1 MDSRCT
7 RHSKE
12 AVCAPVTSNG
22 TPALYVP
29 SLARVVALRKSCE
42 PSGRVIVSRATVAV
56 PYTLIMLA
64 EGMTAH
70 ALDWSLLRY
79 AGSSEMGVEAA
90 DEEAAAVASVV
101 RRRVPVPDQLIVL
114 QDVQPA
120 QGVAVQVVIFLEE
133 RSVRR

>member
-1 MDSRCT
+1 
-7 RHSKE
+7 
-12 AVCAPVTSNG
+12 
-22 TPALYVP
+22 
-29 SLARVVALRKSCE
+29 
-42 PSGRVIVSRATVAV
+42 
-56 PYTLIMLA
+56 MLA

-79 AGSSEMGVEAA
+79 AGSTEMGVEAA

-120 QGVAVQVVIFLEE
+120 QGVAVQVVIFLEVCVADALVTLGAEQKGGSWGGKLPHHVKRPLE
-133 RSVRR
+133 RTARTCVVFSSRTRGTVARPGLSTIVLSLAHM